1 MILAVD
7 PGVTIGWAI
16 FYSDGEIHSFG
27 QIHKD
32 DFPQWLADQE
42 FEFHTIVVED
52 YVLYRKKAVKQ
63 SGSNMPASLVIG
75 QLEMFAAQQGAK
87 LVKQQADILPQAQ
100 KLSGLKMPSDH
111 SISHQFSAL
120 NHGVYWL
127 IKEGIRKNAL
137 ERGDVKL

>member
-16 FYSDGEIHSFG
+16 FEDDGEIHTFG
-27 QIHKD
+27 QTHKD
-32 DFPQWLADQE
+32 EFPKWLADQE
-42 FEFHTIVVED
+42 YKFHTIVVED

-87 LVKQQADILPQAQ
+87 LVKQQADILPNAQ
-100 KLSGLKMPSDH
+100 KISGIKMPSDH

-120 NHGVYWL
+120 NHGIYWL
-127 IKEGIRKNAL
+127 VKNKMREGAL
-137 ERGDVKL
+137 ARGDIKL

>member
-7 PGVTIGWAI
+7 PGITIGWAI
-16 FYSDGEIHSFG
+16 FEDDGEIHTFG

-32 DFPQWLADQE
+32 EFPTWLAEQE
-42 FEFHTIVVED
+42 HSFHTIVVED

-87 LVKQQADILPQAQ
+87 LIKQQADILPQAQ
-100 KLSGLKMPSDH
+100 KISGIKMPSDH
-111 SISHQFSAL
+111 SISHQFSAI
-120 NHGVYWL
+120 NHGIFWL
-127 IKEGIRKNAL
+127 VKEGIRENAL
-137 ERGDVKL
+137 ARGDIKI